1 MDFNT
6 SLAIAIILLCGVSVT
21 SLAYAQID
29 PYTDIK
35 FLQTGIFSTSEKQ
48 FHVSNDITIR
58 EFHNGSIIRI
68 SGQTTDGFPYFT
80 YSKIINNEISTY
92 GKIFINGQFI
102 NLALHEKQEQK
113 IDNQKKEDI
122 TILTQHTQRV
132 YSNNFAKIDIKI
144 FDQQQNKLNDFYQN
158 YGHVPDTNIQ
168 IVVNDE
174 DNQKIYSIS
183 GITNNKGLF
192 ETEFFIPEN
201 SKKETL
207 AVTINAEN
215 ENSKSSKTL
224 QMFTLGKVPSTGQ

>member
-1 MDFNT
+1 MAGFSSMVN
-6 SLAIAIILLCGVSVT
+6 LL
-21 SLAYAQID
+21 
-29 PYTDIK
+29 
-35 FLQTGIFSTSEKQ
+35 
-48 FHVSNDITIR
+48 
-58 EFHNGSIIRI
+58 
-68 SGQTTDGFPYFT
+68 
-80 YSKIINNEISTY
+80 
-92 GKIFINGQFI
+92 
-102 NLALHEKQEQK
+102 LHEKQEQN

-207 AVTINAEN
+207 EVTINVEN
-215 ENSKSSKTL
+215 ENSESSKTL
-224 QMFTLGKVPSTGQ
+224 QMFTLGKVTSAGQ